1 MTTAH
6 PSAPAP
12 ARREAVV
19 TGVGLAVPG
28 LTLPDE
34 LLGTVREGGFDPRTG
49 LVGRDLRHKDR
60 ASRLALRS
68 ATPAL
73 RDAGLLGDDGFTG
86 HGDSTAVVVSSN
98 FGILD
103 SVCSFADIIA
113 RDTVLGLSPLGL
125 PQTSSNVIAGS
136 VAMAH
141 KLRGPSVTLCNG
153 PTSGLDAL
161 YWARA
166 LIVAG
171 RAETALVIGVEP
183 DGDAVAKL
191 LGGAAVDGAVALV
204 IESASRAAER
214 GARVRAVL
222 AGCARGDSLTE
233 AVTTARSGGPGRTPA
248 DEARPGPAV
257 DLWLTDRPVPEEAAG
272 GPERDSADTAGG
284 AESAP
289 DDTAVP
295 PRVRAGAV
303 LDPTASL
310 GLCSGA
316 LGLLQAAA
324 AVAHF
329 DEHPGHT
336 ALATCGGPEDDAV
349 AAVFLHGPCRTA

>member
-1 MTTAH
+1 MSSAH
-6 PSAPAP
+6 SPAP

-49 LVGRDLRHKDR
+49 LLGRDLRHKDR
-60 ASRLALRS
+60 ASRLALRT
-68 ATPAL
+68 AAPAL
-73 RDAGLLGDDGFTG
+73 RDAGLLGEDGSAGYTG
-86 HGDSTAVVVSSN
+86 NGDATAVVVSSN

-113 RDTVLGLSPLGL
+113 RDTVLGLAPMGL

-141 KLRGPSVTLCNG
+141 GLRGPSVTLCNG

-166 LIVAG
+166 LLVAG
-171 RAETALVIGVEP
+171 RAETALVVGVEP
-183 DGDAVAKL
+183 DGEAVAKL
-191 LGGAAVDGAVALV
+191 LGAAAVDGAVALV
-204 IESASRAAER
+204 VETAEHAAAR
-214 GARVRAVL
+214 GARVRATL
-222 AGCARGDSLTE
+222 SGCARGADLTA
-233 AVTTARSGGPGRTPA
+233 AVTAARAGGPGRTDGA
-248 DEARPGPAV
+248 EAPGPAV
-257 DLWLTDRPVPEEAAG
+257 DLWLTDRPAG
-272 GPERDSADTAGG
+272 E
-284 AESAP
+284 ESAP
-289 DDTAVP
+289 EDP
-295 PRVRAGAV
+295 PPVRAAAV

-329 DEHPGHT
+329 DTHATHT

-349 AAVFLHGPCRTA
+349 AAVFLSGPARTA

>member
-1 MTTAH
+1 MTTAY
-6 PSAPAP
+6 PPSSAPAH
-12 ARREAVV
+12 REAVV

-34 LLGTVREGGFDPRTG
+34 LLGTIREGGFDPRTG
-49 LVGRDLRHKDR
+49 LLGRDLRHKDR
-60 ASRLALRS
+60 ASRLALR
-68 ATPAL
+68 AAAPAL
-73 RDAGLLGDDGFTG
+73 RDAGLLGDDGYTG

-113 RDTVLGLSPLGL
+113 RDTVLGLGPLGL
-125 PQTSSNVIAGS
+125 PQTSSNVTAGS

-141 KLRGPSVTLCNG
+141 GLRGPNVTLCNG

-171 RAETALVIGVEP
+171 RAETAVVIGVEP

-191 LGGAAVDGAVALV
+191 LGAAALDGAVALV

-214 GARVRAVL
+214 GARVRATV
-222 AGCARGDSLTE
+222 AGCARRESLIA
-233 AVTTARSGGPGRTPA
+233 AVTAARVGGPGQARA
-248 DEARPGPAV
+248 DEDGPGPAV
-257 DLWLTDRPVPEEAAG
+257 DLWLVDRQVAEETVGDDA
-272 GPERDSADTAGG
+272 TAR
-284 AESAP
+284 SS
-289 DDTAVP
+289 
-295 PRVRAGAV
+295 VRADSV
-303 LDPTASL
+303 LDPTESL

-324 AVAHF
+324 AVAYF
-329 DEHPGHT
+329 DEHAGHT

-349 AAVFLHGPCRTA
+349 AAVFLSGPRRTT

>member
-6 PSAPAP
+6 PPAPAP

-34 LLGTVREGGFDPRTG
+34 LLGTVREGGFDPATG
-49 LVGRDLRHKDR
+49 LLGRDLRHKDR
-60 ASRLALRS
+60 ASRLALR
-68 ATPAL
+68 AAAPAL

-113 RDTVLGLSPLGL
+113 KDTVLGLSPLGL

-171 RAETALVIGVEP
+171 RAETALVVGVEP
-183 DGDAVAKL
+183 NGEAVAKL
-191 LGGAAVDGAVALV
+191 LGAPTLDGAVALV
-204 IESASRAAER
+204 IESATRAAER
-214 GARVRAVL
+214 GARVRAGL
-222 AGCARGDSLTE
+222 AGCARAQNLAD
-233 AVTTARSGGPGRTPA
+233 AVTAARSGGPGRTRTGA
-248 DEARPGPAV
+248 AVPGPAV
-257 DLWLTDRPVPEEAAG
+257 DLWLTDRP
-272 GPERDSADTAGG
+272 
-284 AESAP
+284 AP
-289 DDTAVP
+289 DDDTARP
-295 PRVRAGAV
+295 PVEAGTV
-303 LDPTASL
+303 LDPAAPL
-310 GLCSGA
+310 GIGSGA
-316 LGLLQAAA
+316 NGLLQAAA

-329 DEHPGHT
+329 DEHAGHT

-349 AAVFLHGPCRTA
+349 AAAFLTGPRRTA